1 MEMDEL
7 RAAYPDWEFTSDSSG
22 QLIYISASRDM
33 PMCDPK
39 DRGTHASVTLNF
51 QTYGDYE
58 EDTGNTDDSYPVECV
73 AATMRQYLEG
83 A

>member
-1 MEMDEL
+1 MDMDDL
-7 RAAYPDWEFTSDSSG
+7 RAAYPDWEFESDSSG
-22 QLIYISASRDM
+22 QLVYISASCDI
-33 PMCDPK
+33 PMCDPEG
-39 DRGTHASVTLNF
+39 RVGAASVTLAF

-58 EDTGNTDDSYPVECV
+58 EDTGNTDDSYPVACV